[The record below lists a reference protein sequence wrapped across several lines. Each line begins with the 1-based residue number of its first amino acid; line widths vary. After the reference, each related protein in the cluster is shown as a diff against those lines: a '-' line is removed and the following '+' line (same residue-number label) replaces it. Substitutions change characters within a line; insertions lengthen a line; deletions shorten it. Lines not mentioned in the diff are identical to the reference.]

1 MAITGISA
9 ISGEQIIAAGAVS
22 AREAASAAFT
32 TGGNSL
38 QGLYDTVSNNSG
50 SWTGGS
56 TYTGDAQ
63 GALDEVYSNSANW
76 NSTYTTVSSNSA
88 TWGQGGGG
96 SDGIVVIDTTLG
108 SYDPQEIYNTIN
120 SSWGLKS
127 IYAKVNSTPTT
138 YGPDRT
144 LYLPVNIRYPYDD
157 GASQSGYLYEG
168 HYQFYVDGQY
178 ALNGQS
184 FQVGYDSIN
193 DNYTISEPQINPDMP
208 VPIAWPS
215 DDGRVLT
222 VRDDGGIEWRTPQG
236 GALPQSA
243 SDAIDVVTGGSANWN
258 GTTETVSSNSASW
271 GGSALPISAGPGI
284 KLEMVNDTLVA
295 STDETLLW
303 SGARTSAIQTIESM
317 KNFDKCQVYIAH
329 GTYGP
334 PQVYTI
340 DFADM
345 GTTGYFAI
353 TRPRGSSNLN
363 IACIRLTADD
373 THLAAVNAKC
383 LSFGSWSTTAT
394 GMTATTGEAEDLNSI
409 IKVVGINRIA
419 GV

>member
-96 SDGIVVIDTTLG
+96 VVIPYNGGDPEATYTAIAAAWDGSTPVYLSRTQNDTTYIVQVLDFFDG
-108 SYDPQEIYNTIN
+108 QGYMESYFEFASVQNYYDGEGKLRTIN
-120 SSWGLKS
+120 GLVK
-127 IYAKVNSTPTT
+127 YNPN
-138 YGPDRT
+138 
-144 LYLPVNIRYPYDD
+144 YLTD
-157 GASQSGYLYEG
+157 
-168 HYQFYVDGQY
+168 QY
-178 ALNGQS
+178 ACTWTTSDIAALS
-184 FQVGYDSIN
+184 YPAYSDSGKVFTV
-193 DNYTISEPQINPDMP
+193 DEFGRP
-208 VPIAWPS
+208 AWQ
-215 DDGRVLT
+215 
-222 VRDDGGIEWRTPQG
+222 TPQG

-295 STDETLLW
+295 SNDETLLW
-303 SGARTSAIQTIESM
+303 SGASNLSANPTFNLNEPATAFSFIEFQFVPFNDNQRSTI
-317 KNFDKCQVYIAH
+317 CQKFVQDNKEYDVNGIGFYGVSGLRFEKARLKYSDAQ
-329 GTYGP
+329 GTA
-334 PQVYTI
+334 VNTTDSIEWTI
-340 DFADM
+340 DKNSY
-345 GTTGYFAI
+345 TWTQCK
-353 TRPRGSSNLN
+353 
-363 IACIRLTADD
+363 ACMYKI
-373 THLAAVNAKC
+373 
-383 LSFGSWSTTAT
+383 
-394 GMTATTGEAEDLNSI
+394 
-409 IKVVGINRIA
+409 VGINRIA

>member
-88 TWGQGGGG
+88 TWGQGG
-96 SDGIVVIDTTLG
+96 SDGIVVIDMTLG

-138 YGPDRT
+138 YSPDRT
-144 LYLPVNIRYPYDD
+144 LNLPINIRYPYDD
-157 GASQSGYLYEG
+157 GGAQSGYIYEG
-168 HYQFYVDGQY
+168 RYQYSVDGQY
-178 ALNGQS
+178 ALNGQQ

-193 DNYTISEPQINPDMP
+193 DNYMISTPQVNPDMP
-208 VPIAWPS
+208 VPMSWPEYS
-215 DDGRVLT
+215 GRVLT
-222 VRDDGGIEWRTPQG
+222 VRDDGGIEWQTSQG
-236 GALPQSA
+236 GELPQSA

-303 SGARTSAIQTIESM
+303 SGTI
-317 KNFDKCQVYIAH
+317 
-329 GTYGP
+329 
-334 PQVYTI
+334 
-340 DFADM
+340 
-345 GTTGYFAI
+345 
-353 TRPRGSSNLN
+353 N
-363 IACIRLTADD
+363 I
-373 THLAAVNAKC
+373 
-383 LSFGSWSTTAT
+383 STTAGT
-394 GMTATTGEAEDLNSI
+394 MFDSISNYEKIKILCKLNSTTNDAPQYFEFNVDGAHDSYSMLGAVAASNGNCYI
-409 IKVVGINRIA
+409 GHASVNITGNTISYTAGNQMQFGQAPTNNKNATIYEVVGINRIA

>member
-96 SDGIVVIDTTLG
+96 VVIPYNGGDPEATYTAIAAAWDGSTPVYLSRTQNDTTYIVQVLDFFDG
-108 SYDPQEIYNTIN
+108 QGYMESYFEFASVQNYYDGEGKLRTIN
-120 SSWGLKS
+120 GLVK
-127 IYAKVNSTPTT
+127 YNPN
-138 YGPDRT
+138 
-144 LYLPVNIRYPYDD
+144 YLTD
-157 GASQSGYLYEG
+157 
-168 HYQFYVDGQY
+168 QY
-178 ALNGQS
+178 ACTWTTSDIAALS
-184 FQVGYDSIN
+184 YPAYSDSGKVFTV
-193 DNYTISEPQINPDMP
+193 DEFGRP
-208 VPIAWPS
+208 AWQ
-215 DDGRVLT
+215 
-222 VRDDGGIEWRTPQG
+222 TPQG

-271 GGSALPISAGPGI
+271 GGSALPISAGHGV
-284 KLEMVNDTLVA
+284 KLTMVNGTLVA
-295 STDETLLW
+295 SDDETVLYDSSAKWTGITFSEPASNFEKIRIYVNTGRPHIFEWPSNAFTNNLW
-303 SGARTSAIQTIESM
+303 PGDMYGVGWGGKPSMNVFEYSA
-317 KNFDKCQVYIAH
+317 NN
-329 GTYGP
+329 
-334 PQVYTI
+334 
-340 DFADM
+340 
-345 GTTGYFAI
+345 TGF
-353 TRPRGSSNLN
+353 N
-363 IACIRLTADD
+363 
-373 THLAAVNAKC
+373 VNA
-383 LSFGSWSTTAT
+383 GWHTESTASVNWTV
-394 GMTATTGEAEDLNSI
+394 LNVSSTWI
-409 IKVVGINRIA
+409 RPFKVIGVNRI
-419 GV
+419 GDN

>member
-96 SDGIVVIDTTLG
+96 VVIPYNG
-108 SYDPQEIYNTIN
+108 GDPEATYTAIAAA
-120 SSWGLKS
+120 WDG
-127 IYAKVNSTPTT
+127 STPVYLSRTQNDQT
-138 YGPDRT
+138 YIVQVLD
-144 LYLPVNIRYPYDD
+144 
-157 GASQSGYLYEG
+157 
-168 HYQFYVDGQY
+168 FFDGQGYMESYFEY
-178 ALNGQS
+178 ASVQNYYNGQGMLR
-184 FQVGYDSIN
+184 VIRGMAKYN
-193 DNYTISEPQINPDMP
+193 PNYLTNQYECSWSTFDVAAASYPTY
-208 VPIAWPS
+208 S
-215 DDGRVLT
+215 DTGKVLT
-222 VRDDGGIEWRTPQG
+222 VDANGYPAWQTPQG

-284 KLEMVNDTLVA
+284 KLEMVNNTLVA
-295 STDETLLW
+295 SNDETLLW
-303 SGARTSAIQTIESM
+303 SGNAGFGEMPITLSESM
-317 KNFDKCQVYIAH
+317 NNFENIEFTWIPRYNGDYGSPTRVDKLSTNSYNGKLQWTLGGFYRNA
-329 GTYGP
+329 GSNWL
-334 PQVYTI
+334 
-340 DFADM
+340 
-345 GTTGYFAI
+345 GY
-353 TRPRGSSNLN
+353 
-363 IACIRLTADD
+363 
-373 THLAAVNAKC
+373 VC
-383 LSFGSWSTTAT
+383 LSANNTSTVLTHDSSFYINPATTAAP
-394 GMTATTGEAEDLNSI
+394 GNNLAFRVCKI
-409 IKVVGINRIA
+409 VGINRIA